1 MIYAIVN
8 TKGGVGKTTI
18 AVHLAAMLAADDPQT
33 LLIDGDE
40 QASAAAWAA
49 WRRDLHPGLPSPT
62 TSGLRGRAILAE
74 GRSLSARFSNV
85 VVDAGGRDSSGLRAA
100 MVLADMA
107 IVPVGASQLDAAA
120 ITDVLAIV
128 DMARDH
134 NPALKVRVLL
144 NRIDVRTRDTAEM
157 LAFLIAQDL
166 DVMRAVIAER
176 VAYRRAVGEG
186 ITAAEYARDRAATSE
201 IDAFVAEVKA

>member
-1 MIYAIVN
+1 M
-8 TKGGVGKTTI
+8 
-18 AVHLAAMLAADDPQT
+18 M
-33 LLIDGDE
+33 
-40 QASAAAWAA
+40 
-49 WRRDLHPGLPSPT
+49 
-62 TSGLRGRAILAE
+62 
-74 GRSLSARFSNV
+74 
-85 VVDAGGRDSSGLRAA
+85 RAA
-100 MVLADMA
+100 MVLADTA

-134 NPALKVRVLL
+134 NPALRVRVLL

-157 LAFLIAQDL
+157 LSFLLAQDL

-186 ITAAEYARDRAATSE
+186 WTVSEYGRDRAATSE
-201 IDAFVAEVKA
+201 IEAFVSEAKA